1 MVVELRR
8 PAERAREIWLSW
20 SAVVTAAL
28 SVFAWA
34 ACCVLPMTLSV
45 AGLSLAGTGLIAGQ
59 RTWMTT
65 LTVLLL
71 AGGWFFVIRKARR
84 CRVDT
89 RCTPPSRLTVWLL
102 GIASFLTLTAL
113 IWEPIIEPIWLAQL
127 RTLRP

>member
-1 MVVELRR
+1 MGLELQR
-8 PAERAREIWLSW
+8 PADRARETWLSW

-59 RTWMTT
+59 RTWMTG
-65 LTVLLL
+65 LAVLLL
-71 AGGWFFVIRKARR
+71 AGGWFLVIRKAGR

-89 RCTPPSRLTVWLL
+89 RCAPPSRLSMWLL
-102 GIASFLTLTAL
+102 SVASILTIAAL
-113 IWEPIIEPIWLAQL
+113 LWEPIIEPIWLAQL
-127 RTLRP
+127 RSLRQ

>member
-1 MVVELRR
+1 MVVELQKV
-8 PAERAREIWLSW
+8 PDRARETWLSW

-59 RTWMTT
+59 RTWMTA

-71 AGGWFFVIRKARR
+71 AGGWLFVIRKARR

-89 RCTPPSRLTVWLL
+89 RCASPSRLTVWLL
-102 GIASFLTLTAL
+102 GIASVLTVIAL
-113 IWEPIIEPIWLAQL
+113 IWEPIVEPFWLAQL
-127 RTLRP
+127 RTLHQ